1 MSKHTPTPWEVNGQM
16 IVKDCYNEVIADV
29 EASWQFNFPPKRRV
43 NRDICN
49 ANAEHIVKCVNSHD
63 ELLEAL
69 KQALSYIKG
78 DYIDADG
85 IEERL
90 SNVIKKAEGAK

>member
-1 MSKHTPTPWEVNGQM
+1 MSKHTQGKWEVGYDKDRIGHYVIQENGG
-16 IVKDCYNEVIADV
+16 IIATISDYVFKNDV
-29 EASWQFNFPPKRRV
+29 AG
-43 NRDICN
+43 
-49 ANAEHIVKCVNSHD
+49 NSRLISAAP

-85 IEERL
+85 IEEKL
-90 SNVIKKAEGAK
+90 ANVIKKAEGNQ